1 MEPTKLKNI
10 TDNVHENCGEAVKR
24 IQADMDSEVYKFFFH
39 HILAGNHGSRQAM
52 INFFFQRVYEE
63 CIVRGIRPVWED
75 VDTNGQR
82 VVDILNQM
90 TFNGQPASA

>member
-1 MEPTKLKNI
+1 
-10 TDNVHENCGEAVKR
+10 
-24 IQADMDSEVYKFFFH
+24 
-39 HILAGNHGSRQAM
+39 M